1 MSGAQEIGTEAT
13 MRTSL
18 HLAAAVMLGMMVPA
32 AAFAAGDYTIPSIT
46 VPGGGETSSLE
57 GPGTIGPNGNGVFG
71 SPGIDAMG
79 LSPTLGATG
88 AANGGVGGTSGG
100 YTGTTGGVAGAPG
113 GLAGGQGGRLG

>member
-1 MSGAQEIGTEAT
+1 

-18 HLAAAVMLGMMVPA
+18 NLAVTAVLLTVAPA
-32 AAFAAGDYTIPSIT
+32 AAFAAGGYTIPPVT
-46 VPGGGETSSLE
+46 VPGGGAMSSLE

-71 SPGIDAMG
+71 SPGIDSLVGG

-100 YTGTTGGVAGAPG
+100 YTGTTGGIAGAPG
-113 GLAGGQGGRLG
+113 GLAAGERAG